1 MFLFPLTR
9 LCQTANA
16 LAAILFTLLA
26 PSLAHGQSS
35 PLYEA
40 IEDFVRTQ
48 TRGLP
53 GKVGYTITLPDARTQ
68 LSPCQAFEPFLPQGG
83 KLWGKTNLGVRC
95 LGPSTWTIYVPV
107 QISVTGNY
115 IVSARNLAG
124 GSLVTSADIAVRSG
138 DLCTLPSSILN
149 DPIQAI
155 GKTLKNGVASGQ
167 PLRGD
172 LLIAPWAVQQ
182 GQTVKMVSSGPGF
195 SVSSEGKALN
205 SAAAGQVVQVRTS
218 NGQTVSGIARAGG
231 VVEVSH

>member
-16 LAAILFTLLA
+16 LALILFTLLA

-182 GQTVKMVSSGPGF
+182 GQTVKMV
-195 SVSSEGKALN
+195 
-205 SAAAGQVVQVRTS
+205 
-218 NGQTVSGIARAGG
+218 
-231 VVEVSH
+231 